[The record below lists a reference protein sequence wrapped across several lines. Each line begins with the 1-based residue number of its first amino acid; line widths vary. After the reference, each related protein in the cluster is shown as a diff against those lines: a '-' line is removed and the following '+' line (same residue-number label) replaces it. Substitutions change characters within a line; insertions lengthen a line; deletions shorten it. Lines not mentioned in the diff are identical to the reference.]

1 MYKMEYEFCDTRDM
15 APYEAALSVGSN
27 KIQAFSNGLWP
38 QILPNFLSNCLY
50 TFEISI
56 RGSIILGYVGAGGIG
71 KLLSDASD
79 LMYWDEVGAIVIP
92 IFVVTLV
99 LQLVSSYVR
108 RKVQ

>member
-1 MYKMEYEFCDTRDM
+1 M

-56 RGSIILGYVGAGGIG
+56 RASIILGYVGAGGIG

-79 LMYWDEVGAIVIP
+79 MMYWDEVGAIVIP

-99 LQLVSSYVR
+99 LQLLSSYVR